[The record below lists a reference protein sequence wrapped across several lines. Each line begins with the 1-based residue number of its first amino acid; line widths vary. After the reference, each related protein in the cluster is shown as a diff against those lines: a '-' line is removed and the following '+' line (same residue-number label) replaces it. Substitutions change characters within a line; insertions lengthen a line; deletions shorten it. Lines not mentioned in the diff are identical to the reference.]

1 MRRKGKAD
9 KALLITFGAVIIFC
23 ITIVFLVLSFFGY
36 FGSCNDLKGN
46 LFDEKVLKK
55 YEVSWLEKPKNAINE
70 RQYTEGGLYVYECEL
85 NSVDECE
92 FYAEWVFNNFKL
104 NDCTVAYAYEMVRY
118 QMFDTYY
125 RLEVS
130 DNLIDYRSSADLKTD
145 NLANYEFYYSTKSVE
160 EMQEKFGGKVFGS
173 RFLIISFIKDKDSE
187 NKFIMTMSLHGKES
201 KQGNILCDK

>member
-1 MRRKGKAD
+1 MKKIVLD
-9 KALLITFGAVIIFC
+9 KIDIISITVYATF
-23 ITIVFLVLSFFGY
+23 IVACTMILGWFLGWFS
-36 FGSCNDLKGN
+36 SCDKLRGN